1 MRDLLPQLLEIA
13 AGKRDAVYCR
23 LVETR
28 GSTPQ
33 KPGATMLIYADGS
46 QAGTLGGGCV
56 EAEVKR
62 KALGILNS
70 GTGDGEI
77 ALFQLDNDYGW
88 DDGLICGGRMH
99 ILMQPV
105 QTTAVR
111 EYLTQL
117 TELIVQSPGFVEVI
131 VFDQQN
137 ESEPATLILFDEQA
151 QQIAS
156 LGVTDGTPV
165 ESISAMVSPLTD
177 RPKAI
182 AQDGIAILPVLEQC
196 RLLIVG
202 GGHIGKAVADLAY
215 DLDFDVWVQDDRESI
230 ISEDRFPRATK
241 RLAGSVDQ
249 VLPGLPIDKDT
260 YCLIVTRGH
269 NHDEEALYY
278 LAPRGARYIGMI
290 GSKRK
295 IRMIFDDLRTQGI
308 SAEDLEQVHAPVGV
322 EIGSQTVIE
331 IAISICAELISHRN
345 CNGTIIGRPA
355 KIEVQR

>member
-1 MRDLLPQLLEIA
+1 MRDLLPQLLEISS
-13 AGKRDAVYCR
+13 GKRDAVYCR

-62 KALGILNS
+62 KALGILAS
-70 GTGDGEI
+70 GTGNGEI
-77 ALFQLDNDYGW
+77 ALFQLDSDYGW

-99 ILMQPV
+99 ILLQPV
-105 QTTAVR
+105 QTTEVR
-111 EYLTQL
+111 DYMTHL
-117 TELIVQSPGFVEVI
+117 TELIMQSPGFVEVI
-131 VFDQQN
+131 VFEQPNKSD
-137 ESEPATLILFDEQA
+137 PATLILFDEQA

-156 LGVTDGTPV
+156 LGAIDRTLV
-165 ESISAMVSPLTD
+165 ESIPTMVSPITE

-182 AQDGIAILPVLEQC
+182 AQNGIAILPVLEQC

-202 GGHIGKAVADLAY
+202 GGHIGKAVADIAY

-241 RLAGSVDQ
+241 RLVGSVEE
-249 VLPGLPIDKDT
+249 VMPGLPIDSDT

-290 GSKRK
+290 GSNRK

-308 SAEDLEQVHAPVGV
+308 SEEDLELVHAPVGI
-322 EIGSQTVIE
+322 EIGSQTVVE

-345 CNGTIIGRPA
+345 RNGTIIGRPA

>member
-1 MRDLLPQLLEIA
+1 
-13 AGKRDAVYCR
+13 
-23 LVETR
+23 
-28 GSTPQ
+28 
-33 KPGATMLIYADGS
+33 MLIYADGS

-165 ESISAMVSPLTD
+165 ESISAMVSPLTE

-182 AQDGIAILPVLEQC
+182 AQNGIAILPVLEQC

-202 GGHIGKAVADLAY
+202 GGHIGKAVADIAY
-215 DLDFDVWVQDDRESI
+215 DLDFDVWVLDDRESI
-230 ISEDRFPRATK
+230 VSEDRFPRATK
-241 RLAGSVDQ
+241 RLVGSVDQ
-249 VLPGLPIDKDT
+249 VLPGLPIDSDT

-278 LAPRGARYIGMI
+278 LAPRAARYIGMI

-295 IRMIFDDLRTQGI
+295 IRMIFDDLQTQGI

>member
-13 AGKRDAVYCR
+13 SGKRDAVYCR
-23 LVETR
+23 LVQTR

-33 KPGATMLIYADGS
+33 KPGATMLIYTDGS

-62 KALGILNS
+62 RALGILNR
-70 GTGDGEI
+70 GAGHAEI
-77 ALFQLDNDYGW
+77 ARFQLDNDYGW

-99 ILMQPV
+99 ILLQPV
-105 QTTAVR
+105 QTTVVR

-117 TELIVQSPGFVEVI
+117 TELIIQSPGFVEAI
-131 VFDQQN
+131 TFDQDN
-137 ESEPATLILFDEQA
+137 ESEPVTLILFDGQA

-156 LGVTDGTPV
+156 LGVTDATLI
-165 ESISAMVSPLTD
+165 ESISAMVSPLSE

-182 AQDGIAILPVLEQC
+182 AQKGIAILPVLEQC

-202 GGHIGKAVADLAY
+202 GGHIGKAVADIAA
-215 DLDFDVWVQDDRESI
+215 DLDFDVWVLDDRESI
-230 ISEDRFPRATK
+230 VSEDRFPRATK
-241 RLAGSVDQ
+241 RLVGSVDQ
-249 VLPGLPIDKDT
+249 VLPGLPIDSDT

-290 GSKRK
+290 GSQRK

-308 SAEDLEQVHAPVGV
+308 SVEDLEQVHAPVGV
-322 EIGSQTVIE
+322 EIGSQTVTE

-345 CNGTIIGRPA
+345 CNGKIIGRPA

>member
-33 KPGATMLIYADGS
+33 KAGATMLIYADGS

-331 IAISICAELISHRN
+331 IAIS
-345 CNGTIIGRPA
+345 
-355 KIEVQR
+355 

>member
-1 MRDLLPQLLEIA
+1 M
-13 AGKRDAVYCR
+13 
-23 LVETR
+23 
-28 GSTPQ
+28 
-33 KPGATMLIYADGS
+33 
-46 QAGTLGGGCV
+46 
-56 EAEVKR
+56 
-62 KALGILNS
+62 
-70 GTGDGEI
+70 
-77 ALFQLDNDYGW
+77 
-88 DDGLICGGRMH
+88 
-99 ILMQPV
+99 
-105 QTTAVR
+105 
-111 EYLTQL
+111 
-117 TELIVQSPGFVEVI
+117 EVI

-137 ESEPATLILFDEQA
+137 ESEPATLILFDEQN

-182 AQDGIAILPVLEQC
+182 SQDGIAILPVLEQC

-202 GGHIGKAVADLAY
+202 GGHIGKAVADIAY

-249 VLPGLPIDKDT
+249 VLPGLPIDNDT

-308 SAEDLEQVHAPVGV
+308 SAEDLEQVHAPVGI

>member
-13 AGKRDAVYCR
+13 DGKRDAVYCR

-62 KALGILNS
+62 RALGILTS

-99 ILMQPV
+99 ILLQPV
-105 QTTAVR
+105 QTTEVR
-111 EYLTQL
+111 DYLTQL
-117 TELIVQSPGFVEVI
+117 TELIVQSPGFVEAI
-131 VFDQQN
+131 AFDQRR
-137 ESEPATLILFDEQA
+137 ESGPATLILFDEQA
-151 QQIAS
+151 QQVAS
-156 LGVTDGTPV
+156 LGAIDGTLV
-165 ESISAMVSPLTD
+165 ESISAMISPLSE

-182 AQDGIAILPVLEQC
+182 AQNGIAILPVLEQC
-196 RLLIVG
+196 HLLIVG
-202 GGHIGKAVADLAY
+202 GGHIGKAVADIAY
-215 DLDFDVWVQDDRESI
+215 DLDFDVWVLDDRESI
-230 ISEDRFPRATK
+230 VSEDRFPRATK
-241 RLAGSVDQ
+241 RLVGSVDQ
-249 VLPGLPIDKDT
+249 VLPGLPIDSDT

-295 IRMIFDDLRTQGI
+295 IRMIFDDLQTQGI
-308 SAEDLEQVHAPVGV
+308 STEDLEQVHAPDGI

>member
-1 MRDLLPQLLEIA
+1 
-13 AGKRDAVYCR
+13 
-23 LVETR
+23 
-28 GSTPQ
+28 
-33 KPGATMLIYADGS
+33 MLIYADGS

-62 KALGILNS
+62 RALGILTS
-70 GTGDGEI
+70 DTGDGEI

-99 ILMQPV
+99 ILLQPV
-105 QTTAVR
+105 QTTEVR
-111 EYLTQL
+111 DYLTQL
-117 TELIVQSPGFVEVI
+117 TELIVQSPGFVEAI
-131 VFDQQN
+131 AFDQHR
-137 ESEPATLILFDEQA
+137 ESGPATLILFDEQA
-151 QQIAS
+151 QQVAS
-156 LGVTDGTPV
+156 LGAIDGTLV
-165 ESISAMVSPLTD
+165 ESISAMISSLTE

-182 AQDGIAILPVLEQC
+182 AQNGIAILPVLEQC
-196 RLLIVG
+196 HLLIVG
-202 GGHIGKAVADLAY
+202 GGHIGKAVADIAY
-215 DLDFDVWVQDDRESI
+215 DLDFDVWVLDDRESI
-230 ISEDRFPRATK
+230 VSEDRFPRATK
-241 RLAGSVDQ
+241 RLIGSVDQ
-249 VLPGLPIDKDT
+249 VLPGLPIDSDT

-295 IRMIFDDLRTQGI
+295 IRMIFDDLQTQGI
-308 SAEDLEQVHAPVGV
+308 SAEDLEQVHAPVGI

>member
-13 AGKRDAVYCR
+13 EGKRDAVYCR

-62 KALGILNS
+62 EALGILNR
-70 GTGDGEI
+70 GTGDAKI

-105 QTTAVR
+105 QTTKVR
-111 EYLTQL
+111 EYITQL

-131 VFDQQN
+131 VFDQPT
-137 ESEPATLILFDEQA
+137 ESAPATLILFDEQTH
-151 QQIAS
+151 QIAS
-156 LGVTDGTPV
+156 LGVTDGTPI
-165 ESISAMVSPLTD
+165 ESINAMMSPLSD

-230 ISEDRFPRATK
+230 ISEDRFPRASK

-249 VLPGLPIDKDT
+249 VLPDLPIDDDT

-278 LAPRGARYIGMI
+278 LAPRRARYIGMI

-345 CNGTIIGRPA
+345 CNGRIIGRSA

>member
-33 KPGATMLIYADGS
+33 KPGATMLIYPDGS

-111 EYLTQL
+111 EYLIQL

-137 ESEPATLILFDEQA
+137 EFEPATLILFDEQA

-249 VLPGLPIDKDT
+249 VLPGLSIDKDT

-322 EIGSQTVIE
+322 EIGSQTVAE

-345 CNGTIIGRPA
+345 CNGRIIGRPA